1 MQRVKP
7 QKSGVMPAAS
17 TSTAASSPGQ
27 PGLWQSMLDEIRDPA
42 FRYGVKFGLAG
53 VLAIFIALF
62 LRLQNPTWALFT
74 VFVLMIAQYVG
85 AIGEKSFFR
94 VVGTAVGGVI
104 GYVLTA
110 SLEQQPFVFLV
121 CVSSVVGFC
130 TAMFGQSRYPY
141 AFFLCGLTT
150 VVVASNGLGNPDNSW
165 TFMLWRVE
173 EVVVGVIATLLVQSI
188 FWPRYA
194 RLEFTANT
202 RAAFADLRDCL
213 IASGNVFLKGEK
225 NSAIQQAE
233 EFPARI
239 SGLRGLLDFGA
250 RESQFFRRRLSTYFE
265 ITICLSHIASAIV
278 TIGEELPKASAY
290 RDALGD
296 AIEKLHRELE
306 RALDNLSQVHS
317 TPSTRAAHRQ
327 AVNEA
332 FEEVETKFF
341 NLRSDSRYYQISSDE
356 AMTLGTH
363 VLALDDIR
371 KEIHRAHDLLDSLPE
386 DPTEVSKKM
395 DDFVSPIPPPFWIRT
410 GIKSAIAVAIALYL
424 DDWLQPPGSSMFI
437 LGAWVFTSMNAA
449 SPGGQGDRRTFHYLA
464 YNTMALILI
473 AMILLLISPML
484 SSYAV
489 MNIIL
494 FTWLFVWGYLSFKIR
509 GVTIPMQMGML
520 LAVGI
525 LGLNGQEPVPFQ
537 AVAGLFFGIAFAQAL
552 ASIIQRVLWPSL
564 PQWEL
569 RARFVQYL
577 RLCQR
582 IVKEG
587 PQALAL
593 WERARLALIPGE
605 ASVRIGVLTPP
616 ICPEGEQGFLLDYL
630 HSLQRVGNQLFVT
643 IGRLASSLPAEHAAR
658 GREFAARMEALLAE
672 HLAAHEISMEKTTPL
687 QIDDKPLAQL
697 IEEVRTWVGEVRDWM
712 RKNNHPV
719 LESARILG
727 LAGRYERAS
736 EDLLLAGERARRLRM
751 PLYMGD
757 YVL

>member
-1 MQRVKP
+1 
-7 QKSGVMPAAS
+7 MPAAP
-17 TSTAASSPGQ
+17 TTTASSTPGQ
-27 PGLWQSMLDEIRDPA
+27 PGVWQSVLAEVRDPA
-42 FRYGVKFGLAG
+42 FRYGLKFGLAG
-53 VLAIFIALF
+53 VLAIFIALV

-94 VVGTAVGGVI
+94 VVGTAIGGLI

-110 SLEQQPFVFLV
+110 SLEQQPIVFLL
-121 CVSSVVGFC
+121 CVGSVVGFC

-150 VVVASNGLGNPDNSW
+150 VVVASNGLSDPDNSW

-194 RLEFTANT
+194 RLEFTISA

-213 IASGNVFLKGEK
+213 IASGEVFLKGER
-225 NSAIQQAE
+225 NTAAQRAE

-250 RESQFFRRRLSTYFE
+250 RESQFFRRRLGTYFE
-265 ITICLSHIASAIV
+265 ITICLSRIASAIV
-278 TIGEELPKASAY
+278 TIGEELPKASIY
-290 RDALGD
+290 RDVLGD
-296 AIEKLHRELE
+296 AIEKLHGELE
-306 RALDNLSQVHS
+306 RALDNLSQQLS
-317 TPSTRAAHRQ
+317 SPSTRAKHRE
-327 AVNEA
+327 AINEA
-332 FEEVETKFF
+332 FKEVEEKFSH
-341 NLRSDSRYYQISSDE
+341 LRSDSRYYQISSDE
-356 AMTLGTH
+356 AMVLGTH

-371 KEIHRAHDLLDSLPE
+371 KEILHAHDLLDSLPE
-386 DPTEVSKKM
+386 DPTDVSQKI

-410 GIKSAIAVAIALYL
+410 GIKSAIAVMVALYL
-424 DDWLQPPGSSMFI
+424 DDWLQPPGSTMFI

-449 SPGGQGDRRTFHYLA
+449 SPGGQGDRRTFHYLV
-464 YNTMALILI
+464 YNTCALILI
-473 AMILLLISPML
+473 ALLLLLISPML

-494 FTWLFVWGYLSFKIR
+494 FTWLFVWGYLSFKVR

-525 LGLNGQEPVPFQ
+525 LGLNGQEPVHFQ
-537 AVAGLFFGIAFAQAL
+537 AIAGLFFGIAFAQAL

-569 RARFVQYL
+569 RSRFVEYL

-582 IVKEG
+582 IVKDG
-587 PQALAL
+587 PGSLAL

-605 ASVRIGVLTPP
+605 ATVRIGILHPP
-616 ICPEGEQGFLLDYL
+616 ICPEGEQGYLLDYL

-643 IGRLASSLPAEHAAR
+643 IGRLVSALPEEHAAR
-658 GREFAARMEALLAE
+658 GREHAARIEALLAQY
-672 HLAAHEISMEKTTPL
+672 LAAHEISMQKTTPL
-687 QIDDKPLAQL
+687 QLDDQPLAQL
-697 IEEVRTWVGEVRDWM
+697 IAEVREWIGDVRRWM
-712 RKNNHPV
+712 RENNHPV

-727 LAGRYERAS
+727 LVGRYERAS
-736 EDLLLAGERARRLRM
+736 EDLLLAGERAQRLRM